1 VRYYLG
7 VDWSDQTHAVWV
19 MHASGTKISAAR
31 SRTRRKAWASCMR
44 DGRVV
49 EQGPTQRI
57 FEQPE
62 QPYTRALLAAAF
74 ELAAPEDGASALDA
88 APGQGNRALG
98 PQRIFEA
105 GACGH

>member
-1 VRYYLG
+1 
-7 VDWSDQTHAVWV
+7 

-62 QPYTRALLAAAF
+62 TPYTQALIAAAF
-74 ELAAPEDGASALDA
+74 NLEAIGADRGTVAT
-88 APGQGNRALG
+88 
-98 PQRIFEA
+98 
-105 GACGH
+105 